1 MDAVQL
7 FLREHARV
15 HSAQVAEAEAAMW
28 LEDVV
33 LGELSDEQVRQ
44 RPQEGVNSLAWILWH
59 MARSEDMG
67 VNAIVSG
74 RPQVIE
80 GDGWL
85 ERFGLSRSDI
95 GTGMTDDEV
104 ADFSERIDIAT
115 LRAYRAAVG
124 RQTREVVGAMA
135 PGDWDE
141 LIDEDA
147 MERVAEAGSIGPNAG
162 WLKVVFGGKTKALI
176 ITHVGAS
183 HNFWHLGEAM
193 TVRSLAG
200 QRLPF

>member
-1 MDAVQL
+1 MDAVEL

-15 HSAQVAEAEAAMW
+15 HSAQVAEAEAQMW
-28 LEDVV
+28 LEDIV
-33 LGELSDEQVRQ
+33 LDKLSDEQVRRSAQ
-44 RPQEGVNSLAWILWH
+44 GMNSLAWIFWH

-67 VNAIVSG
+67 VNAVVAG
-74 RPQVIE
+74 QPQVIE
-80 GDGWL
+80 GDAWL
-85 ERFGLSRSDI
+85 DRLGLTRADI

-104 ADFSERIDIAT
+104 CDFSRRVDIAA

-124 RQTREVVGAMA
+124 RRTREVVGALT
-135 PGDWDE
+135 PDDWDE
-141 LIDEDA
+141 LIDGDA
-147 MERVAEAGSIGPNAG
+147 MERAAASGAIGPNAG

-176 ITHVGAS
+176 ISHVGAS